1 MNDSGNSYLELIM
14 PSPVRGYNR
23 SFLLLEKTKK
33 RKRDHSSSV
42 DAQTRA
48 KMFQNS
54 YFLPK
59 KPIILQIELNFSFDE
74 LIFPRIILLICAYFT
89 FLYEF

>member
-1 MNDSGNSYLELIM
+1 M

-33 RKRDHSSSV
+33 QKRDHSSSV

-48 KMFQNS
+48 EMFQNS
-54 YFLPK
+54 DFVAEKFFLAS
-59 KPIILQIELNFSFDE
+59 ITCRLS
-74 LIFPRIILLICAYFT
+74 
-89 FLYEF
+89 